1 MKKLILLGAMSL
13 LIMSCGEKE
22 SKNKEVTVWT
32 HASPEHPEG
41 RMFQTRADEYNKNF
55 PDKLPIKIQNFT
67 RAGAGS
73 GYMDKLNAA
82 ITASDM
88 PDIFT
93 LDGPDIASYAT
104 AGVVK
109 QLDNSMNKEF
119 LSGFTKAIQEQ
130 GTINHK
136 LYGIGYQDSGVIIL
150 YNEEII
156 DMLPQDVKAL
166 IPMSPEADWT
176 WDDFYKVSSAVKD
189 LKSNPEFKDIEVVK
203 KMELPVSF
211 ALGDVVKGGY
221 EIAMYYLAPIIW
233 TNNSNVVS
241 EDGLTTDGY
250 LNNPKTVEALQVF
263 GKFFRDDLGG
273 IVESEKAFHNG
284 KAALAVAGSWY
295 IPDLTNNY
303 PNIKYR
309 SLKYPKLSKDF
320 TGNYTPSGS
329 WSFVVNGA
337 LKDSDAKTKEV
348 LEALEWLT
356 NDDSVKVYYDAN
368 NSIPVRTAMIDIIDT
383 NTSNPNFNEAWTALK
398 NEIKNT
404 NKARPASPI
413 YPYISETFAKD
424 IISKIAREK
433 TADFE
438 TIKKYTD
445 EAVTKIDREARKYK
459 K

>member
-1 MKKLILLGAMSL
+1 M
-13 LIMSCGEKE
+13 
-22 SKNKEVTVWT
+22 
-32 HASPEHPEG
+32 
-41 RMFQTRADEYNKNF
+41 
-55 PDKLPIKIQNFT
+55 
-67 RAGAGS
+67 
-73 GYMDKLNAA
+73 
-82 ITASDM
+82 
-88 PDIFT
+88 
-93 LDGPDIASYAT
+93 
-104 AGVVK
+104 
-109 QLDNSMNKEF
+109 
-119 LSGFTKAIQEQ
+119 
-130 GTINHK
+130 
-136 LYGIGYQDSGVIIL
+136 
-150 YNEEII
+150 
-156 DMLPQDVKAL
+156 
-166 IPMSPEADWT
+166 
-176 WDDFYKVSSAVKD
+176 
-189 LKSNPEFKDIEVVK
+189 VK
-203 KMELPVSF
+203 KIELSVSF
-211 ALGDVVKGGY
+211 ALGDIVKGGY

-233 TNNSNVVS
+233 TNNLNVVS

-303 PNIKYR
+303 PELKYR
-309 SLKYPKLSKDF
+309 ALKYPKLSKDF

-337 LKDSDAKTKEV
+337 LKDSDTKTKEV

-398 NEIKNT
+398 NEVKNT

-424 IISKIAREK
+424 IISKIARE
-433 TADFE
+433 
-438 TIKKYTD
+438 
-445 EAVTKIDREARKYK
+445 
-459 K
+459 

>member
-13 LIMSCGEKE
+13 LVMSCGEKE
-22 SKNKEVTVWT
+22 SKNKEITIWT
-32 HASPEHPEG
+32 QASAEHPEG
-41 RMFQTRADEYNKNF
+41 KMFQARVEEYNKNF
-55 PDKLPIKIQNFT
+55 PNKLPIKIQNFT

-82 ITASDM
+82 ITASDA

-104 AGVVK
+104 AGVIR
-109 QLDNSMNKEF
+109 QLDNVMNEDF
-119 LSGFTKAIQEQ
+119 LSGFTEAIKEQ
-130 GTINHK
+130 GTIDNK

-156 DMLPQDVKAL
+156 EMLPKDVKSL
-166 IPMSPEADWT
+166 IPMTPEADWT
-176 WDDFYKVSSAVKD
+176 WDDFYKISSAVKD
-189 LKSNPEFKDIEVVK
+189 LKNSEFKETEAIK
-203 KMELPVSF
+203 KLELPVSF
-211 ALGDVVKGGY
+211 SLGDIVKGGY

-233 TNNSNVVS
+233 ANNSNVVS

-250 LNNPKTVEALQVF
+250 LNNPKTIEALQVF

-295 IPDLTNNY
+295 ISDLTNNY
-303 PNIKYR
+303 PKLKYR
-309 SLKYPKLSKDF
+309 ALKYPKISKEF
-320 TGNYTPSGS
+320 IGNYTPSGS
-329 WSFVVNGA
+329 WAFVMNGA
-337 LKDSDAKTKEV
+337 LKNDDFKTKEV
-348 LEALEWLT
+348 LEALEWMT

-368 NSIPVRTAMIDIIDT
+368 KSIPVRTAMIDIVDT
-383 NTSNPNFNEAWTALK
+383 NTPNQNFNEAWTALK
-398 NEIKNT
+398 NEVKNT
-404 NKARPASPI
+404 NKARPNSPI

-433 TADFE
+433 TTDFE
-438 TIKKYTD
+438 MIKKYTD
-445 EAVTKIDREARKYK
+445 EAIMKIDREAKKYRK
-459 K
+459 